1 MFQECGLLDA
11 VRLQGNEEGLEMSV
25 EECRDVIRIMIA
37 DDHAILRAG
46 LRSLLSAQEDMTV
59 VAEAV
64 DGQEAV
70 EKAGSAK
77 PDVLLLDITMPKKS
91 GIEALQE
98 IRKLSPATRVLVL
111 TMHDDHAYLR
121 SVLAAGGS
129 GYLVKRAA
137 DTELLMAIRAIQQGR
152 SYIDVGL
159 EDNQL
164 QTVLVDEQKARSE
177 SAAKSLESLSDRER
191 QVLELVALGFTHKEV
206 GESLSLSVK
215 TVETY
220 RSRLSEKLGL
230 RSRAEL
236 VRFALELGLLDTTRQ
251 SAVNAVQGN

>member
-1 MFQECGLLDA
+1 
-11 VRLQGNEEGLEMSV
+11 MSSEV
-25 EECRDVIRIMIA
+25 SQKIIRIMIA

-46 LRSLLSAQEDMTV
+46 LRSLLNDQADMEV

-64 DGQEAV
+64 NGEEAI
-70 EKAGSAK
+70 EKAEEYR
-77 PDVLLLDITMPKKS
+77 PDVLLLDITMPRKS
-91 GIEALQE
+91 GIEA
-98 IRKLSPATRVLVL
+98 IADIHKLSPATRILVL

-121 SVLAAGGS
+121 SVLAAGGA
-129 GYLVKRAA
+129 GYLVKKAA
-137 DTELLMAIRAIQQGR
+137 DTELLMAIRMIQQGR

-159 EDNQL
+159 DDNQL

-177 SAAKSLESLSDRER
+177 AATRSLELLSERER

-220 RSRLSEKLGL
+220 RSRLAEKLGL

-236 VRFALELGLLDTTRQ
+236 VRFALGLGLLDTTRTENV
-251 SAVNAVQGN
+251 SAAAPI

>member
-1 MFQECGLLDA
+1 M
-11 VRLQGNEEGLEMSV
+11 NSEESQKI
-25 EECRDVIRIMIA
+25 IRIMIA

-46 LRSLLSAQEDMTV
+46 LRSLLNAQADMEV

-64 DGQEAV
+64 NGEEAI
-70 EKAGSAK
+70 EKAEINK
-77 PDVLLLDITMPKKS
+77 PDVCLLDITMPLKS
-91 GIEALQE
+91 GIEAISD
-98 IRKLSPATRVLVL
+98 IRKLSPVTRILVL

-121 SVLAAGGS
+121 SVLAAGGA
-129 GYLVKRAA
+129 GYLTKKAA
-137 DTELLMAIRAIQQGR
+137 DTELLMAIRTIHQGR

-159 EDNQL
+159 DDNQL

-177 SAAKSLESLSDRER
+177 ASSRSLESLSDRER

-220 RSRLSEKLGL
+220 RSRLAEKLGL

-236 VRFALELGLLDTTRQ
+236 VRFALGLGLLDSTRTE
-251 SAVNAVQGN
+251 NAGAATIN

>member
-1 MFQECGLLDA
+1 MTLEESQEI
-11 VRLQGNEEGLEMSV
+11 
-25 EECRDVIRIMIA
+25 IRIMIA

-46 LRSLLSAQEDMTV
+46 LRSLLSAQDDMTV
-59 VAEAV
+59 VAEAI
-64 DGQEAV
+64 DGEEAV
-70 EKAGSAK
+70 EKAEACK

-159 EDNQL
+159 EENQL

-177 SAAKSLESLSDRER
+177 AAAKSLESLSDRER

-236 VRFALELGLLDTTRQ
+236 VRFALELGLLDTTRTQ
-251 SAVNAVQGN
+251 VNNAMQGN

>member
-1 MFQECGLLDA
+1 M
-11 VRLQGNEEGLEMSV
+11 NSEESQKI
-25 EECRDVIRIMIA
+25 IRIMIA

-46 LRSLLSAQEDMTV
+46 LRSLLNAQADMEV

-64 DGQEAV
+64 NGEEAI
-70 EKAGSAK
+70 EKAEINK
-77 PDVLLLDITMPKKS
+77 PDVCLLDITMPRKS
-91 GIEALQE
+91 GIEAISD
-98 IRKLSPATRVLVL
+98 IRKLSPVTRILVL

-121 SVLAAGGS
+121 SVLAAGGA
-129 GYLVKRAA
+129 GYLVKKAA
-137 DTELLMAIRAIQQGR
+137 DTELLMAIRTIHQGR

-159 EDNQL
+159 DDNQL

-177 SAAKSLESLSDRER
+177 AASRSLESLSDRER

-220 RSRLSEKLGL
+220 RSRLAEKLGL

-236 VRFALELGLLDTTRQ
+236 VRFALGLGLLDSTRTE
-251 SAVNAVQGN
+251 NAGAAAIN

>member
-1 MFQECGLLDA
+1 MTLEESQEI
-11 VRLQGNEEGLEMSV
+11 
-25 EECRDVIRIMIA
+25 IRIMIA

-46 LRSLLSAQEDMTV
+46 LRSLLSAQDDMTV
-59 VAEAV
+59 VAEAI
-64 DGQEAV
+64 DGEEAV
-70 EKAGSAK
+70 EKAEACK

-159 EDNQL
+159 EENQL

-177 SAAKSLESLSDRER
+177 AAAKSLESLSDRER

-236 VRFALELGLLDTTRQ
+236 GRFALELGLLDTTRTQ
-251 SAVNAVQGN
+251 VNNAMQGN

>member
-1 MFQECGLLDA
+1 MKPEENQEI
-11 VRLQGNEEGLEMSV
+11 
-25 EECRDVIRIMIA
+25 IRIMIA

-46 LRSLLSAQEDMTV
+46 LRSLLSAQDDMTV

-64 DGQEAV
+64 DGAEAV
-70 EKAGSAK
+70 EKAGTCK
-77 PDVLLLDITMPKKS
+77 PDVVLLDITMPEKS
-91 GIEALQE
+91 GIEALGE
-98 IRKLSPATRVLVL
+98 IRKLSPMTRVLIL

-137 DTELLMAIRAIQQGR
+137 DTELLMAIRAIHQGR

-159 EDNQL
+159 DANQL

-177 SAAKSLESLSDRER
+177 AAAKSLESLSDRER

-206 GESLSLSVK
+206 GERR
-215 TVETY
+215 
-220 RSRLSEKLGL
+220 RSDFSH
-230 RSRAEL
+230 
-236 VRFALELGLLDTTRQ
+236 VYC
-251 SAVNAVQGN
+251 

>member
-1 MFQECGLLDA
+1 M
-11 VRLQGNEEGLEMSV
+11 NSEESQKI
-25 EECRDVIRIMIA
+25 IRIMIA

-46 LRSLLSAQEDMTV
+46 LRSLLNAQADMEV

-64 DGQEAV
+64 NGEEAI
-70 EKAGSAK
+70 EKAEINK
-77 PDVLLLDITMPKKS
+77 PDVCLLDITMPLKS
-91 GIEALQE
+91 GIEAISD
-98 IRKLSPATRVLVL
+98 IRKLSPVTRILVL

-121 SVLAAGGS
+121 SVLAAGGA
-129 GYLVKRAA
+129 GYLTKKAA
-137 DTELLMAIRAIQQGR
+137 DTELLMAIRTIHQGR

-159 EDNQL
+159 DDNQL

-177 SAAKSLESLSDRER
+177 ASSRSLESLSDRER

-220 RSRLSEKLGL
+220 RSRLAEKLGL

-236 VRFALELGLLDTTRQ
+236 VRFALGLGLLDSTRTE
-251 SAVNAVQGN
+251 NAGAAAIN

>member
-1 MFQECGLLDA
+1 
-11 VRLQGNEEGLEMSV
+11 
-25 EECRDVIRIMIA
+25 MIA

-46 LRSLLSAQEDMTV
+46 LRSLLALQEDMELI
-59 VAEAV
+59 AEAI
-64 DGQEAV
+64 DGQDAV
-70 EKAGSAK
+70 NKAEQNK
-77 PDVLLLDITMPKKS
+77 PDVLLMDITMPGMN
-91 GIEALQE
+91 GIEALKHV
-98 IRKLSPATRVLVL
+98 RKVSPGSRVLIL

-137 DTELLMAIRAIQQGR
+137 DTELLAAIRTVHQGR

-159 EDNQL
+159 ENNQL
-164 QTVLVDEQKARSE
+164 QAVLDNDEQEASDAGGRS
-177 SAAKSLESLSDRER
+177 LDTLSERER
-191 QVLELVALGFTHKEV
+191 QVLELVALGYTHKEV
-206 GESLSLSVK
+206 GEELSVSVK

-236 VRFALELGLLDTTRQ
+236 VKFALDRGLLDTSRAT
-251 SAVNAVQGN
+251 S

>member
-1 MFQECGLLDA
+1 MTLEESQEI
-11 VRLQGNEEGLEMSV
+11 
-25 EECRDVIRIMIA
+25 IRIMIA

-46 LRSLLSAQEDMTV
+46 LRSLLSAQDDMTV

-64 DGQEAV
+64 DGEEAV
-70 EKAGSAK
+70 VKAEACK

-98 IRKLSPATRVLVL
+98 IRKLSPTTRVLVL

-137 DTELLMAIRAIQQGR
+137 DTELLMAIRAIHQGR

-177 SAAKSLESLSDRER
+177 AAAKSLESLSDRER

-236 VRFALELGLLDTTRQ
+236 VRFALELGLLDTTRTQ
-251 SAVNAVQGN
+251 ANNAMQGN

>member
-1 MFQECGLLDA
+1 MDT
-11 VRLQGNEEGLEMSV
+11 
-25 EECRDVIRIMIA
+25 IRVMIA

-46 LRSLLSAQEDMTV
+46 LRSLLALQEDMELI
-59 VAEAV
+59 AEAI
-64 DGQEAV
+64 DGQDAV
-70 EKAGSAK
+70 NKAEQNK
-77 PDVLLLDITMPKKS
+77 PDVLLMDITMPGMN
-91 GIEALQE
+91 GIEALKHV
-98 IRKLSPATRVLVL
+98 RKVSPGSRVLIL

-137 DTELLMAIRAIQQGR
+137 DTELLAAIRTVHQGR

-159 EDNQL
+159 ENNQL
-164 QTVLVDEQKARSE
+164 QAVLDNDEQEASDAGGRS
-177 SAAKSLESLSDRER
+177 LDTLSERER
-191 QVLELVALGFTHKEV
+191 QVLELVALGYTHKEV
-206 GESLSLSVK
+206 GEELSVSVK

-236 VRFALELGLLDTTRQ
+236 VKFALDRGLLDTSRA
-251 SAVNAVQGN
+251 SS

>member
-1 MFQECGLLDA
+1 MDT
-11 VRLQGNEEGLEMSV
+11 
-25 EECRDVIRIMIA
+25 IRVMIA

-46 LRSLLSAQEDMTV
+46 LRSLLALQEDMELI
-59 VAEAV
+59 AEAI
-64 DGQEAV
+64 DGQDAV
-70 EKAGSAK
+70 AKAEQNK
-77 PDVLLLDITMPKKS
+77 PDVLLMDITMPGMN
-91 GIEALQE
+91 GIEALKHV
-98 IRKLSPATRVLVL
+98 RKVSPESRVLIL

-137 DTELLMAIRAIQQGR
+137 DTELLAAIRTVHQGR

-159 EDNQL
+159 DNNQL
-164 QTVLVDEQKARSE
+164 QAVLDNEEQESTDAGSRS
-177 SAAKSLESLSDRER
+177 LDTLSERER
-191 QVLELVALGFTHKEV
+191 QVLELVALGYTHKEV
-206 GESLSLSVK
+206 GEELSVSVK

-236 VRFALELGLLDTTRQ
+236 VKFALDRGLLDASRA
-251 SAVNAVQGN
+251 SS

>member
-1 MFQECGLLDA
+1 MT
-11 VRLQGNEEGLEMSV
+11 V
-25 EECRDVIRIMIA
+25 EERQEIIRIMIA

-46 LRSLLSAQEDMTV
+46 LRSLLSAQDDMTV
-59 VAEAV
+59 VAEAI
-64 DGQEAV
+64 DGEEAV
-70 EKAGSAK
+70 EKAGACK

-177 SAAKSLESLSDRER
+177 AAAKSLESLSDRER

-236 VRFALELGLLDTTRQ
+236 VRFALELGLLDTTRP
-251 SAVNAVQGN
+251 SAVNAMQGS

>member
-1 MFQECGLLDA
+1 M
-11 VRLQGNEEGLEMSV
+11 NSV
-25 EECRDVIRIMIA
+25 EFQKIIRIMIA

-46 LRSLLSAQEDMTV
+46 LRSLLNAQGDMEV

-64 DGQEAV
+64 NGEEAI
-70 EKAGSAK
+70 EKAGEVR
-77 PDVLLLDITMPKKS
+77 PDVVLLDITMPKKS
-91 GIEALQE
+91 GIEAIAD
-98 IRKLSPATRVLVL
+98 IRKLSPGTRILVL

-121 SVLAAGGS
+121 SVLAAGGA
-129 GYLVKRAA
+129 GYLVKKAA
-137 DTELLMAIRAIQQGR
+137 DTELLMAIRAVHQGR

-159 EDNQL
+159 DDNQL

-177 SAAKSLESLSDRER
+177 GASRSLESLSERER

-220 RSRLSEKLGL
+220 RSRLAEKLGL

-236 VRFALELGLLDTTRQ
+236 VRFALGLGLLDSTRTE
-251 SAVNAVQGN
+251 SASPAPML

>member
-1 MFQECGLLDA
+1 MNSEVSQKI
-11 VRLQGNEEGLEMSV
+11 
-25 EECRDVIRIMIA
+25 IRIMIA

-46 LRSLLSAQEDMTV
+46 LRSLLNAQADMEV

-64 DGQEAV
+64 NGEEAI
-70 EKAGSAK
+70 EKAEINK
-77 PDVLLLDITMPKKS
+77 PDVCLLDITMPLKS
-91 GIEALQE
+91 GIEAISD
-98 IRKLSPATRVLVL
+98 IRKLSPVTRILVL

-121 SVLAAGGS
+121 SVLAAGGA
-129 GYLVKRAA
+129 GYLTKKAA
-137 DTELLMAIRAIQQGR
+137 DTELLMAIRTIHQGR

-159 EDNQL
+159 DDNQL

-177 SAAKSLESLSDRER
+177 ASSRSLESLSDRER

-220 RSRLSEKLGL
+220 RSRLAEKLGL

-236 VRFALELGLLDTTRQ
+236 VRFALGLGLLDSTRTE
-251 SAVNAVQGN
+251 NAGAATIN

>member
-1 MFQECGLLDA
+1 
-11 VRLQGNEEGLEMSV
+11 MSSD
-25 EECRDVIRIMIA
+25 ETQKIIRIMIA

-46 LRSLLSAQEDMTV
+46 LRSLLNAQADMEV

-64 DGQEAV
+64 NGNQAIEQ
-70 EKAGSAK
+70 AGRYK
-77 PDVLLLDITMPKKS
+77 PDVLLLDITMPDKS
-91 GIEALQE
+91 GIEAIGE
-98 IRKLSPATRVLVL
+98 VRKLSPMTRILVL

-121 SVLAAGGS
+121 SVLAAGGA

-137 DTELLMAIRAIQQGR
+137 DTELLMAIRIIQQGR

-159 EDNQL
+159 DDNQL
-164 QTVLVDEQKARSE
+164 QTVLVDEEKTSSSSE
-177 SAAKSLESLSDRER
+177 SSRSLELLSERER

-220 RSRLSEKLGL
+220 RSRLAEKLGL

-236 VRFALELGLLDTTRQ
+236 VRFALGLGLLDTTRSANS
-251 SAVNAVQGN
+251 SAVQVS

>member
-1 MFQECGLLDA
+1 MTLEESQEI
-11 VRLQGNEEGLEMSV
+11 
-25 EECRDVIRIMIA
+25 IRIMIA

-46 LRSLLSAQEDMTV
+46 LRSLLSAQDDMTV

-64 DGQEAV
+64 DGEEAV
-70 EKAGSAK
+70 VKAEACK

-98 IRKLSPATRVLVL
+98 IRKLSPTTRVLVL

-177 SAAKSLESLSDRER
+177 AAAKSLESLSDRER

-236 VRFALELGLLDTTRQ
+236 VRFALELGLLDTTRTP
-251 SAVNAVQGN
+251 AVNAMQGN

>member
-1 MFQECGLLDA
+1 MDT
-11 VRLQGNEEGLEMSV
+11 
-25 EECRDVIRIMIA
+25 IRVMIA

-46 LRSLLSAQEDMTV
+46 LRSLLALQEDMELI
-59 VAEAV
+59 AEAI
-64 DGQEAV
+64 DGQDAV
-70 EKAGSAK
+70 NKAEQNK
-77 PDVLLLDITMPKKS
+77 PDGLLMDITMPGMN
-91 GIEALQE
+91 GIEALKHV
-98 IRKLSPATRVLVL
+98 RKVSPGSRVLIL

-137 DTELLMAIRAIQQGR
+137 DTELLAAIRTVHQGR

-159 EDNQL
+159 ENNQL
-164 QTVLVDEQKARSE
+164 QAVLDNDEQEASDAGGRS
-177 SAAKSLESLSDRER
+177 LDTLSERER
-191 QVLELVALGFTHKEV
+191 QVLELVALGYTHKEV
-206 GESLSLSVK
+206 GEELSVSVK

-236 VRFALELGLLDTTRQ
+236 VKFALDRGLLDTSRA
-251 SAVNAVQGN
+251 SS